1 LSDSLSYRQ
10 LLRLDGMPELML
22 AACLLRLAGRIFTLA
37 IVLYVLARFDSPVL
51 AGWVAFASLAPGL
64 IVSPLAGAM
73 LDRLGAAKAIVI
85 DMAVSALLILAL
97 ALVDIAAVMTEPLL
111 LGLVALY
118 SFTSPLGT
126 AGVRVLIPRLVPPHA
141 LDRANALDTSSYA
154 LISVAGPAI
163 AGVLFGF
170 AGAQATLLAVALL
183 YMAGTASLVPLVRRT
198 SGSGA
203 AVVPGPLILSAL
215 QGVMYVVRS
224 TSLRGLAIS
233 YSLFQ
238 VSWGI
243 LIVVVPV
250 VVLGELGA
258 GATADS
264 VVGGLWAVS
273 GLAGGVGAVY
283 AAHLSTDGRER
294 QFIAIG
300 ALATAVALYPLCAS
314 FGLIGLAAGLILV
327 GFLEGPV
334 DVGVLS
340 LRQRRT
346 DPAWLGRVLAV
357 SMSFNMSGQPLGSAI
372 GGIVVMHSP
381 SLAFAIAALASVAA
395 AVAAY
400 LLVPASPERE
410 AVP

>member
-1 LSDSLSYRQ
+1 
-10 LLRLDGMPELML
+10 MPELML

-97 ALVDIAAVMTEPLL
+97 ALVDIAAAMTAPLL

-126 AGVRVLIPRLVPPHA
+126 AGVRVLIPRLVPPYA

-163 AGVLFGF
+163 AGALFGF
-170 AGAQATLLAVALL
+170 AGAQATLLAVAFL

-198 SGSGA
+198 SGSGSGGGGGTA
-203 AVVPGPLILSAL
+203 PGSLMQSAL

-224 TSLRGLAIS
+224 PSLRGLAIS

-283 AAHLSTDGRER
+283 AAHLRTDGRER

-381 SLAFAIAALASVAA
+381 ALAFAIAALASVAA

-400 LLVPASPERE
+400 LLVPAAPERE

>member
-1 LSDSLSYRQ
+1 
-10 LLRLDGMPELML
+10 MPELML

-85 DMAVSALLILAL
+85 DMAVSAALVLAL
-97 ALVDIAAVMTEPLL
+97 ALVDIGAAMTEPLL
-111 LGLVALY
+111 LALVALY

-126 AGVRVLIPRLVPPHA
+126 AGVRVLIPRLVPPGA

-170 AGAQATLLAVALL
+170 AGAQVTLLAIAFL

-198 SGSGA
+198 SIGTGTGTATATGSLVQS
-203 AVVPGPLILSAL
+203 AV
-215 QGVMYVVRS
+215 QGVMYVVQS
-224 TSLRGLAIS
+224 ASLRGLAIS

-250 VVLGELGA
+250 VVLSELGA

-264 VVGGLWAVS
+264 VTGGLWAVS
-273 GLAGGVGAVY
+273 GLAGGLGAIY
-283 AAHLSTDGRER
+283 AAHLRTDGRER

-300 ALATAVALYPLCAS
+300 AFATAVALYPLSAS
-314 FGLIGLAAGLILV
+314 FGLIGLAVGLILI
-327 GFLEGPV
+327 GFLEGPI

-357 SMSFNMSGQPLGSAI
+357 SMSFNMSGQPLGSVI

-400 LLVPASPERE
+400 LLVPAAPEQH
-410 AVP
+410 AAP

>member
-1 LSDSLSYRQ
+1 
-10 LLRLDGMPELML
+10 MPELML

-85 DMAVSALLILAL
+85 DMAVSAALVLAL
-97 ALVDIAAVMTEPLL
+97 ALVDIAAAMTEPLL
-111 LGLVALY
+111 LALVALY

-170 AGAQATLLAVALL
+170 AGAQVTLLAIAFL

-198 SGSGA
+198 SVGTAAAAGSLVQS
-203 AVVPGPLILSAL
+203 AV

-224 TSLRGLAIS
+224 ASLRGLAIS

-250 VVLGELGA
+250 VVLTELGA

-273 GLAGGVGAVY
+273 GLAGGLGAIY
-283 AAHLSTDGRER
+283 AAHLRTDGRER

-300 ALATAVALYPLCAS
+300 ALATAAALYPLCAS
-314 FGLIGLAAGLILV
+314 FGLIGLAVGLILV
-327 GFLEGPV
+327 GFLEGPI

-357 SMSFNMSGQPLGSAI
+357 SMSFNMSGQPLGSVI

-381 SLAFAIAALASVAA
+381 PLAFAIAALASVAA
-395 AVAAY
+395 AMAAY
-400 LLVPASPERE
+400 LLVPAVPEQN
-410 AVP
+410 ATP

>member
-1 LSDSLSYRQ
+1 MTDSLSYRR

-73 LDRLGAAKAIVI
+73 LDRLGAAKAIVV
-85 DMAVSALLILAL
+85 DMAVSAALVLAL
-97 ALVDIAAVMTEPLL
+97 ALVDVAAAMTEPLL
-111 LGLVALY
+111 LALVALY

-126 AGVRVLIPRLVPPHA
+126 AGVRVLIPRLVPPDA

-154 LISVAGPAI
+154 LISVAGPAV

-170 AGAQATLLAVALL
+170 AGAQVTLLAVAFL
-183 YMAGTASLVPLVRRT
+183 YAAGTASLVPLVRRAST
-198 SGSGA
+198 GVAAATGS
-203 AVVPGPLILSAL
+203 LTRSAL

-224 TSLRGLAIS
+224 PSLRGLAIS

-243 LIVVVPV
+243 LIVAVPV
-250 VVLGELGA
+250 VVLNELGR

-264 VVGGLWAVS
+264 LIGGLWAVS
-273 GLAGGVGAVY
+273 GLAGGVGAIY
-283 AAHLSTDGRER
+283 AAHLRTDGRER

-300 ALATAVALYPLCAS
+300 ALATAVALYPLSAS
-314 FGLIGLAAGLILV
+314 FGLVGLAAGLILV

-372 GGIVVMHSP
+372 GGIVVVLSP
-381 SLAFAIAALASVAA
+381 SLAFAIAALASVLAA
-395 AVAAY
+395 IAAY
-400 LLVPASPERE
+400 LLVPAAPERE
-410 AVP
+410 AVS

>member
-1 LSDSLSYRQ
+1 
-10 LLRLDGMPELML
+10 MPELML

-85 DMAVSALLILAL
+85 DMAVSAALVLAL
-97 ALVDIAAVMTEPLL
+97 ALVDIAAAMTEPLL
-111 LGLVALY
+111 LALVALY

-126 AGVRVLIPRLVPPHA
+126 AGVRVLIPRLVPPDA

-170 AGAQATLLAVALL
+170 AGAQVTLLAIAFL

-198 SGSGA
+198 SVGTAAAAGSLVQS
-203 AVVPGPLILSAL
+203 AV

-224 TSLRGLAIS
+224 ASLRGLAIS

-250 VVLGELGA
+250 VVLTELGA

-273 GLAGGVGAVY
+273 GLAGGLGAIY
-283 AAHLSTDGRER
+283 AAHLRTDGRER

-300 ALATAVALYPLCAS
+300 ALATAAALYPLCAS
-314 FGLIGLAAGLILV
+314 FGLIGLAVGLIFV
-327 GFLEGPV
+327 GFLEGPI

-357 SMSFNMSGQPLGSAI
+357 SMSFNMSGQPLGSVI

-381 SLAFAIAALASVAA
+381 PLAFAIAALASVAA
-395 AVAAY
+395 AAAAY
-400 LLVPASPERE
+400 LLVPAAPEQN
-410 AVP
+410 ATS